1 MVGSGAVLPS
11 ACNEPAAIPAVM
23 FVAALPMSICPQAMS
38 CARPSRDNAR
48 VRPVIACL
56 ETVYG
61 VEFGRGTCA
70 ESDPLLMILPP
81 LGDCPAMRRKASRAQ
96 RNAPVT
102 FTAITEDQSSRLTS
116 DTAEFGAAVPALLN
130 SKSIRPNRATA

>member
-11 ACNEPAAIPAVM
+11 ACNEPAAIPTVM

-38 CARPSRDNAR
+38 CARPSRDRAR

-61 VEFGRGTCA
+61 AEWGRGTWA
-70 ESDPLLMILPP
+70 ESEPLLMILPP
-81 LGDCPAMRRKASRAQ
+81 FGDCAAMRRKASRAQ

-102 FTAITEDQSSRLTS
+102 LIAITADQSSRLTS
-116 DTAEFGAAVPALLN
+116 IMADGRVAVPALL
-130 SKSIRPNRATA
+130 